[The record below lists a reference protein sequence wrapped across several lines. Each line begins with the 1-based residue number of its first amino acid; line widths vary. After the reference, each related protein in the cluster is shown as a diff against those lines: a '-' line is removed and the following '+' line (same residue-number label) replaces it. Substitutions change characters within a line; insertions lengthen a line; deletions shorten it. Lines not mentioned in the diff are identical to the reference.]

1 MFGTLLK
8 KQMTEIFRGY
18 FYDAKKNKKRSTT
31 STVMFIL
38 LYLVVMV
45 GILGGMFTY
54 LSVTLCGPFAMLHM
68 GRWLYFLMMS
78 LIAIALG
85 AFGSVFNTY
94 SGLYMSKDNDLL
106 LSLPIPVRS
115 ILASRLASVYLL
127 GLMYSAVVIV
137 PAVIVYWVVVP
148 VTFAA
153 VIGCILL
160 VLFVSVIVL
169 ILSCALGWCVAKI
182 SMKLKNKSFLTVF
195 VSLVFFAAYY
205 FVFYKAQSVIEEI
218 LLHAETYGK
227 KVKASVYPLYLF
239 GRVGEGDVLAIIV
252 CAVVIFGICALTF
265 WLLSRS
271 FLSIVTGKRED
282 SKSCLQGKENQI
294 QKYFSG
300 NAGKGVRAFYG
311 KSDLHVKLWSWRD
324 IFTRSWSCARG
335 KKAMLLQK

>member
-1 MFGTLLK
+1 MLSVLLK

-18 FYDAKKNKKRSTT
+18 FYDAKKNRARSKAGTAA
-31 STVMFIL
+31 
-38 LYLVVMV
+38 YLVLFVGVMV
-45 GILGGMFTY
+45 GLLGGMFTF
-54 LSVTLCGPFAMLHM
+54 LSLSICGALTAAGMD
-68 GRWLYFLMMS
+68 WLYFALMG
-78 LIAIALG
+78 LLAVLLG
-85 AFGSVFNTY
+85 VFGSVFNTY

-160 VLFVSVIVL
+160 VLLVSVIVL

-271 FLSIVTGKRED
+271 FLSIVTASGKTARVAYKEKKIK
-282 SKSCLQGKENQI
+282 SKNMFQ
-294 QKYFSG
+294 
-300 NAGKGVRAFYG
+300 
-311 KSDLHVKLWSWRD
+311 
-324 IFTRSWSCARG
+324 
-335 KKAMLLQK
+335 AMLLPG

>member
-18 FYDAKKNKKRSTT
+18 FYDAKKNKKRSTM

-38 LYLVVMV
+38 LYLVIMV

-54 LSVTLCGPFAMLHM
+54 LSMTLCGPFAMLHM
-68 GRWLYFLMMS
+68 SWLYFLMMS

-137 PAVIVYWVVVP
+137 PAVIVYWGVVP

-153 VIGCILL
+153 VIG
-160 VLFVSVIVL
+160 
-169 ILSCALGWCVAKI
+169 
-182 SMKLKNKSFLTVF
+182 
-195 VSLVFFAAYY
+195 
-205 FVFYKAQSVIEEI
+205 
-218 LLHAETYGK
+218 
-227 KVKASVYPLYLF
+227 
-239 GRVGEGDVLAIIV
+239 
-252 CAVVIFGICALTF
+252 
-265 WLLSRS
+265 
-271 FLSIVTGKRED
+271 
-282 SKSCLQGKENQI
+282 
-294 QKYFSG
+294 
-300 NAGKGVRAFYG
+300 
-311 KSDLHVKLWSWRD
+311 
-324 IFTRSWSCARG
+324 
-335 KKAMLLQK
+335 